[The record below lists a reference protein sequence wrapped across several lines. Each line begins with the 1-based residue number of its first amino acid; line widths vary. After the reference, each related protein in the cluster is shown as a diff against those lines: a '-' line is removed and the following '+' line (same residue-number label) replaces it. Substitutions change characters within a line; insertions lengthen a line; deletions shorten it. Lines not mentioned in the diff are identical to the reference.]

1 MLIMIV
7 KLFKILNLNCWVIII
22 SQYHHH
28 VHHHY
33 HHHRRYH
40 HHKQSWNWMY
50 TSNILNGCVIGN
62 RICLTDTSVIWRI
75 FLNTTTSTNY
85 YYVYYYF
92 YIYLYYFYYVFLV
105 YMKTRFPNNS
115 DKVLKLLEVI
125 LIIILIVIITL
136 IIVVI
141 IIITSIIT
149 IIIVI
154 ISFNICTKNFR
165 DVLVILKMKKF
176 WRMIQSLL
184 NNG

>member
-1 MLIMIV
+1 
-7 KLFKILNLNCWVIII
+7 
-22 SQYHHH
+22 
-28 VHHHY
+28 
-33 HHHRRYH
+33 
-40 HHKQSWNWMY
+40 MY

-75 FLNTTTSTNY
+75 FLNITTSTNY

-92 YIYLYYFYYVFLV
+92 YIYFY

-125 LIIILIVIITL
+125 LVIILIVVFTL
-136 IIVVI
+136 IIV
-141 IIITSIIT
+141 IITSIIT

-154 ISFNICTKNFR
+154 ISINICTKNFR